1 MQWISGRRV
10 TISKEFVGAIDQ
22 GTTGTRFIVF
32 DREGKQVSSAYRE
45 HEQIYPHPGWVEH
58 DPEEIWKNLKVVVR
72 EALTEAGLKGNDIA
86 SVGITNQRETVF
98 VWDPS
103 GKPLYNGI
111 VWQDRRTTERCD
123 QLRETNVS
131 ERVAKLTGLRI
142 DPYFSAT
149 KIEWLL
155 KNVDGL
161 KKKAENGEALFG
173 TVDSWLIW
181 KLTNGEVHA
190 TDHTN
195 ASRTMLFD
203 IHKKLWDEKLM
214 DVFGVPPN
222 SLPEPRENIS
232 EYGVVTG
239 LERLNGVPIG
249 AAFGDQQ
256 SALFGQGCFESGE
269 VKNTYGT
276 GSFLLVNT
284 GEKPSV
290 SENLLTTVAFSLDG
304 NVRYALEG
312 SIYSTGATIQWL
324 RDGLG
329 IIKDAAETEKL
340 AKSLDGN
347 EGVYLVPAFTGLGA
361 PHWDSSA
368 RGAIVGL
375 TRGSNEKHLARA
387 ALESIAFQVEDVL
400 REMRKDLDGEIVELR
415 VDGGAAKNDFLC
427 QFQSDISSI
436 PVLRTN
442 VSEATALGAAC
453 GAGLAVKYWDGVSD
467 LAKMIDIRDHQRFE
481 PDLEMQ
487 LRQEMYKKWREA
499 VEKAKSWDS

>member
-1 MQWISGRRV
+1 
-10 TISKEFVGAIDQ
+10 
-22 GTTGTRFIVF
+22 
-32 DREGKQVSSAYRE
+32 
-45 HEQIYPHPGWVEH
+45 
-58 DPEEIWKNLKVVVR
+58 VR
-72 EALTEAGLKGNDIA
+72 QALTEAGLKGSDIA

-98 VWDPS
+98 VWDLS
-103 GKPLYNGI
+103 GVSLHNGI
-111 VWQDRRTTERCD
+111 VWQDRRTAERCD
-123 QLRETNVS
+123 QLAESNVKKHI
-131 ERVAKLTGLRI
+131 EKLTGLRV

-155 KNVDGL
+155 QNVDGL

-173 TVDSWLIW
+173 TVESWLIW

-214 DVFGVPPN
+214 EVFGVPPR
-222 SLPEPRENIS
+222 SLPELRENIS

-239 LERLNGVPIG
+239 LKPLEGVPIG

-256 SALFGQGCFESGE
+256 SSLFGQGCFEPGE

-284 GEKPSV
+284 GEESSI
-290 SENLLTTVAFSLDG
+290 SENLLTTIGFSLNG
-304 NVRYALEG
+304 EVKYALEG

-324 RDGLG
+324 RDSLG
-329 IIKDAAETEKL
+329 IIEDASETEKL
-340 AKSLDGN
+340 AESLDGN

-368 RGAIVGL
+368 RGTIVGL
-375 TRGSNEKHLARA
+375 TRGNDEKHLARA

-400 REMRKDLDGEIVELR
+400 REMKQELNDEITELR
-415 VDGGAAKNDFLC
+415 VDGGGAKNNFLC

-436 PVLRTN
+436 PVVRAEIN
-442 VSEATALGAAC
+442 ESTALGAAY
-453 GAGLAVKYWDGVSD
+453 GAGLASRLWKDFRE
-467 LAKMIDIRDHQRFE
+467 LETMINKRKTQRFE
-481 PDLEMQ
+481 PRMDDKRRDKLYLE
-487 LRQEMYKKWREA
+487 WREA
-499 VEKAKSWDS
+499 VERSKHWEK